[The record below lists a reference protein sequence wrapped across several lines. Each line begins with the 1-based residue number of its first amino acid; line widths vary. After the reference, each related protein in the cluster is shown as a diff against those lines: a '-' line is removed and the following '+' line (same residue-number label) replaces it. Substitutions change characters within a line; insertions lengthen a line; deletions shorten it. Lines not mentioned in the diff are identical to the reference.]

1 VNILTNQTE
10 RKGRNQTLTR
20 IVAAFLV
27 LGSFS
32 VFAWAQG
39 TGADSNRPADPD
51 EIRGYKVAHA
61 SVSVKRGSEPKPETG
76 APAPPADNDSDAM
89 VQVGEPK
96 LVSIRPFGI
105 TFEVPI
111 TVAALDKGG
120 TVDFLTFEDIKV
132 NGSSVSIEEFQQKFD
147 IPNKKAAGLPAPI
160 KVFISTP
167 TAMLGALYEW
177 RNAPETWPIS
187 GRVYVFGRFK
197 KFIFKVKRVVPID
210 FNLTIANPLRSAP
223 ATSDTTTPANP
234 AIKH

>member
-1 VNILTNQTE
+1 VNILINQTE
-10 RKGRNQTLTR
+10 RKSRNQTLTR

-27 LGSFS
+27 LASFS
-32 VFAWAQG
+32 ALAWAQG
-39 TGADSNRPADPD
+39 GRGDSNRPADPD

-61 SVSVKRGSEPKPETG
+61 SVSVKRGSEPKPVPG
-76 APAPPADNDSDAM
+76 ALANNDSDAM
-89 VQVGEPK
+89 VQVGDPK

-132 NGSSVSIEEFQQKFD
+132 NGSSVSIEEFQEKFD
-147 IPNKKAAGLPAPI
+147 IPNKKATELPASI

-167 TAMLGALYEW
+167 TAMLGALNEW
-177 RNAPETWPIS
+177 RNSQETWPIS

-210 FNLTIANPLRSAP
+210 FNLTIANPLRSQPTVADKP
-223 ATSDTTTPANP
+223 IPANP
-234 AIKH
+234 AVKH